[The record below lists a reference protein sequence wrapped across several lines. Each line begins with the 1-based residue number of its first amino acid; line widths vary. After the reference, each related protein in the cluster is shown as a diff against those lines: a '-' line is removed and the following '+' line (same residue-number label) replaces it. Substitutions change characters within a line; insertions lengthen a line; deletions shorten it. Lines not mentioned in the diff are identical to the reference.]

1 MSTTTRAVGGLL
13 FGLTMGLVVAVVY
26 QAGGQPPP
34 KDEPLPSLNEIL
46 QAGRQAA
53 IDSERAGRALLAQ
66 LDNPK
71 LSKKERRACA
81 LALGKLRYVPAIP
94 KLIELIDFE
103 VDRDFGP
110 QGGQVALSQLP
121 DTWPCKEAL
130 RDYGELAL
138 PSLAEAYLK
147 TDDKERQAHLAS
159 AFCNEEQFEKSN
171 KTYAQG
177 LLIDLQDYRSSVRLF
192 QLLKKLQE
200 HDTYLAGS
208 PP

>member
-1 MSTTTRAVGGLL
+1 
-13 FGLTMGLVVAVVY
+13 VY

-34 KDEPLPSLNEIL
+34 KSEPASLNEIL

-53 IDSERAGRALLAQ
+53 IDTERAGQALLRP

-71 LSKKERRACA
+71 LSKNERRACA

-94 KLIELIDFE
+94 KLIELVDFE
-103 VDRDFGP
+103 VDRDIGP
-110 QGGQVALSQLP
+110 QGGQVALTQLP

-147 TDDKERQAHLAS
+147 TDDKERQEHLAS

-192 QLLKKLQE
+192 HLLKKLQE
-200 HDTYLAGS
+200 HDNYRAGS